1 MVSPDE
7 NDAIGMFYLFII
19 YFLNE
24 MEWNEIM
31 ANCNGIVKIKI
42 KNKKFQ

>member
-24 MEWNEIM
+24 MEWNH
-31 ANCNGIVKIKI
+31 GRLK
-42 KNKKFQ
+42 